1 MTNTKIIKASDN
13 TVSEKD
19 IENIVELATKTYRLA
34 RPGKL
39 VTGSDRNGYNIL
51 MVAACAGHTDTV
63 TTIIKL
69 KDTMGTTL
77 FAELVRKIDKHG
89 NNFLMLAALN
99 GHSETVRAVIQLKD
113 LIGTELFAELIIGTE
128 LFAELINGTNKCS
141 ILRKLYSMIN
151 LKDVIGKHLFTDLL
165 EGRVKIFFPL

>member
-19 IENIVELATKTYRLA
+19 IENIVELATKTYRLV

-39 VTGSDRNGYNIL
+39 VTGSDRNSYNIL
-51 MVAACAGHTDTV
+51 MAAACAGHTDTV

-113 LIGTELFAELIIGTE
+113 LIGTELFAELI
-128 LFAELINGTNKCS
+128 NGTNKCS

>member
-113 LIGTELFAELIIGTE
+113 LIGTELFAELI
-128 LFAELINGTNKCS
+128 NGTNKCS